1 MPPKKSKPKF
11 RGRRN
16 VGSAGKKGKKKA
28 SQKQI
33 VNVTVTSSGS
43 GGSSM
48 GAPSQP
54 LFMPNTYQQ
63 PIFTPAS
70 DPIKNTLSEVLKSKS
85 QGSQVDIPAEIPAR
99 TPSKAYYSSGF
110 EDIYGSNPMY
120 SDKSPDSGYHSAPEF
135 ASRPQRRPLPQPRV
149 RPPLTNPDGT
159 PHYAGRGRKSVARLA
174 WEAEHRGQL

>member
-54 LFMPNTYQQ
+54 NFMPNTYQQ
-63 PIFTPAS
+63 PIFTPAV
-70 DPIKNTLSEVLKSKS
+70 DPIKNTVSEVLKSSK
-85 QGSQVDIPAEIPAR
+85 GSQVDIPDEIPAR
-99 TPSKAYYSSGF
+99 TPTKGWEYG
-110 EDIYGSNPMY
+110 DVYGSNPMY
-120 SDKSPDSGYHSAPEF
+120 QNNDSGYHSAHEYVP
-135 ASRPQRRPLPQPRV
+135 RPQRPLPQPRV
-149 RPPLTNPDGT
+149 APINGEGIPP
-159 PHYAGRGRKSVARLA
+159 YAGRGRKSDARKA
-174 WEAEHRGQL
+174 WETQKK

>member
-16 VGSAGKKGKKKA
+16 VGSAVKKGKKKA

-70 DPIKNTLSEVLKSKS
+70 DPIKNTLSEVLKTKT
-85 QGSQVDIPAEIPAR
+85 QGTQVDIPAEI
-99 TPSKAYYSSGF
+99 KAHNSSGF
-110 EDIYGSNPMY
+110 EDIHGSNPMY

-149 RPPLTNPDGT
+149 RPPTTNPDGT
-159 PHYAGRGRKSVARLA
+159 PYYAGRGRKSVARLA
-174 WEAEHRGQL
+174 WEAEQRGFSPRK